1 MAKKRGFRKGR
12 GDKGQGEVGKDDEGM
27 EIVGGE
33 GVAFVSGRTADTDR
47 QTKPLTDKEE
57 FIPYERL

>member
-1 MAKKRGFRKGR
+1 MAKKRGFR
-12 GDKGQGEVGKDDEGM
+12 KGQGEVGKDDEGM
-27 EIVGGE
+27 EIVGGGE